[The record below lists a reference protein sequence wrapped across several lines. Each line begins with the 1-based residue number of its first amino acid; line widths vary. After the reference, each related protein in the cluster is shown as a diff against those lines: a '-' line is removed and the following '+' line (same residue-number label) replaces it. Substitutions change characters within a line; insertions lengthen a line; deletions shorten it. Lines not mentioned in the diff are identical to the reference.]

1 MLKIIK
7 ILVWL
12 VVIFGGIFW
21 WQYQS
26 FLSQKVTVDFMEGY
40 MTVEKG
46 ENFSSVLSKIFG
58 NEVFVKLY
66 LRQNPPDF
74 GLQAG
79 KYQIPSGTIEEII
92 EALKKPLNESDEN
105 ITFLEGWNI
114 YDIDKTLVSEWL
126 IKAGAFVDFVT
137 SCESFCPLKADYA
150 FISDAETLEGFL
162 YPDTYAVNP
171 TNFTIESLVRKMLTN
186 FQVKV
191 IDSGIL
197 PTPPNLPLSRGGENT
212 LSLQETL
219 TLASIVQKEANKR
232 DNPEEIA
239 LIAGI
244 LKKRAVEGWQIGAD
258 ATVCY
263 PFKIP
268 TQDCGPDEVL
278 KYLYDKNEYNT
289 RQMVWLPR
297 WPIVNPEADIIKAT
311 IQSKASAYYYYL
323 HDNTG
328 KIHYGVT
335 NADHESN
342 KQKYL
347 Y

>member
-12 VVIFGGIFW
+12 FLISAGVFW

-26 FLSQKVTVDFMEGY
+26 FKTQNVSVDFVDGFLI
-40 MTVEKG
+40 VEKG
-46 ENFSSVLSKIFG
+46 RTLQSVLWEIFW
-58 NEVFVKLY
+58 NELFVKLY

-74 GLQAG
+74 QLQAG
-79 KYQIPSGTIEEII
+79 KYEIPSGNIEETL
-92 EALKKPLNESDEN
+92 EALQKPLSEGDEN

-114 YDIDKTLVSEWL
+114 YDIDATLTSKWL
-126 IKAGAFVDFVT
+126 LAAWDFVKFVT
-137 SCESFCPLKADYA
+137 SCDSFCPLKADYA

-171 TNFTIESLVRKMLTN
+171 NSFTIESLVRKMLSN

-191 IDSGIL
+191 IDSWIL
-197 PTPPNLPLSRGGENT
+197 ADMGSIEILDVINM
-212 LSLQETL
+212 
-219 TLASIVQKEANKR
+219 ASIVQKEANKR

-244 LKKRAVEGWQIGAD
+244 LKKRAVEWWQIGAD

-268 TQDCGPDEVL
+268 TQDCWPDEVL

-289 RQMVWLPR
+289 RQMVGLPR
-297 WPIVNPEADIIKAT
+297 GPIVNPEAEIIKAT
-311 IQSKASAYYYYL
+311 INSKASDYYYYL

-335 NADHESN
+335 NADHEAN

>member
-7 ILVWL
+7 ILVWF
-12 VVIFGGIFW
+12 VVISGGIFW
-21 WQYQS
+21 WQYRS
-26 FLSQKVTVDFMEGY
+26 FQSQKVSVDFVEGY
-40 MTVEKG
+40 MTVEKW
-46 ENFSSVLSKIFG
+46 ENFSSVLSEIFG
-58 NEVFVKLY
+58 NKLFVKLY

-92 EALKKPLNESDEN
+92 EALKKPMNESDEN

-114 YDIDKTLVSEWL
+114 YDIDKTLVSKWL
-126 IKAGAFVDFVT
+126 ISSWEFVDFVT
-137 SCESFCPLKADYA
+137 SCESFCPLKANYG
-150 FISDAETLEGFL
+150 FISDVETLEGFL
-162 YPDTYAVNP
+162 YPDTYAINP
-171 TNFTIESLVRKMLTN
+171 ANFTIEGLVRKMLSN

-197 PTPPNLPLSRGGENT
+197 ADMGSIEMLDIINM
-212 LSLQETL
+212 
-219 TLASIVQKEANKR
+219 ASIVQKEANKR

-244 LKKRAVEGWQIGAD
+244 LKKRAKEWWQIGAD

-263 PFKIP
+263 PFKIA

-278 KYLYDKNEYNT
+278 TYLYDKNEYNT
-289 RQMVWLPR
+289 RQMVGLPA
-297 WPIVNPEADIIKAT
+297 WPIANPEADIIKAT
-311 IQSKASAYYYYL
+311 VESKDSPYYYYL
-323 HDNTG
+323 HDTTG
-328 KIHYGVT
+328 KIHYGVN

-347 Y
+347 R

>member
-1 MLKIIK
+1 M
-7 ILVWL
+7 
-12 VVIFGGIFW
+12 
-21 WQYQS
+21 
-26 FLSQKVTVDFMEGY
+26 DGY

-46 ENFSSVLSKIFG
+46 ENFSSVLSEIFG
-58 NEVFVKLY
+58 NDLFVKLY

-92 EALKKPLNESDEN
+92 DALKKPLNESDEN

-171 TNFTIESLVRKMLTN
+171 NSFTIENLVRKMLTN

-197 PTPPNLPLSRGGENT
+197 VDMGSIEILDVINM
-212 LSLQETL
+212 
-219 TLASIVQKEANKR
+219 ASIVQKEANKR

-244 LKKRAVEGWQIGAD
+244 LKKRAVEWWQIGAD

-263 PFKIP
+263 THKIATSDCTP
-268 TQDCGPDEVL
+268 TEVL
-278 KYLYDKNEYNT
+278 KYLYDKNDYNT
-289 RQMVWLPR
+289 RQIVGLPV
-297 WPIVNPEADIIKAT
+297 WPIANPEAAVIEAT
-311 IQSKASAYYYYL
+311 MKSKDSAYYYYL
-323 HDNTG
+323 HDNDG